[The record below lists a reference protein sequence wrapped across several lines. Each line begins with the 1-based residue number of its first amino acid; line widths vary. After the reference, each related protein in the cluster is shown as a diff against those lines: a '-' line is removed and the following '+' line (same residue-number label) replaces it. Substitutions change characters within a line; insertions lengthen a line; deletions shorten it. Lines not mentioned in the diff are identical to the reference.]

1 MKETC
6 DPEGDVLRILFR
18 GVHRPRRER
27 RQHPGVYR
35 LLETDE
41 LGGRLLHRDTR
52 HAAQHPRKRGVVAVG
67 DVSAVER
74 ELDELGYAICVL
86 TPEETKIVNGVAE

>member
-35 LLETDE
+35 LLATDE

-52 HAAQHPRKRGVVAVG
+52 HAAQYPRERGVVAVG
-67 DVSAVER
+67 D
-74 ELDELGYAICVL
+74 L
-86 TPEETKIVNGVAE
+86 NGGNGRGRGASTAPAQAMG